1 MNIKTLLPL
10 GVAGVLGTIAAI
22 FAFDMTGSGP
32 APAAAKPSD
41 TATIVVVAVDVAP
54 GVRLAPEH
62 LKTAQVEPSLAGAGT
77 FADPQQVV
85 GRVTRMKLPTGMV
98 VLDSLLAP
106 TGTAAGLQAIL
117 PNGYR
122 AITLRIDEVSGVA
135 GFLVPGAR
143 IDVVST
149 ISGRDG
155 RESQAI
161 AVVQNVPVIAVGTR
175 VTPGQPRQEGEP
187 ITSVTLAVTP
197 EQAQK
202 VELIASTSQTRL
214 LLRSFG
220 DESMLSSVGV
230 TTDQLLAKQDDGKNE
245 NTTPISTDSNDPF
258 GTPMPSTQPTQPSGE
273 RYRTVVVIRGGVET
287 EVKVPLPPELP
298 RVQPVVANTSDEP
311 QPTTRPARSGWTFGF
326 FGD

>member
-10 GVAGVLGTIAAI
+10 GVAGVLGTVAAI
-22 FAFDMTGSGP
+22 FAFDMAGSGP
-32 APAAAKPSD
+32 APAVAKPSD
-41 TATIVVVAVDVAP
+41 TATIVVVAADVAP
-54 GVRLAPEH
+54 GTRLAPEH
-62 LKTAQVEPSLAGAGT
+62 LKTAQVEPSPVGAGT
-77 FADPQQVV
+77 FTDPQQAV
-85 GRVTRMKLPTGMV
+85 GRVTRMRLPAGMML
-98 VLDSLLAP
+98 LDSLLAP

-149 ISGRDG
+149 IAGRDG
-155 RESQAI
+155 KQSQAI
-161 AVVQNVPVIAVGTR
+161 AVVQNVPVIAVGMR

-197 EQAQK
+197 EQAQA

-220 DESMLSSVGV
+220 DETMLSSVGV
-230 TTDQLLAKQDDGKNE
+230 TTDQLLAKHDDKTPDTH
-245 NTTPISTDSNDPF
+245 TTPIATNSNDPF
-258 GTPMPSTQPTQPSGE
+258 GTPMTATQPTGD
-273 RYRTVVVIRGGVET
+273 RYRTIVVIRGGVET
-287 EVKVPLPPELP
+287 EVKVPLPRELP
-298 RVQPVVANTSDEP
+298 DMQHVKTDEST
-311 QPTTRPARSGWTFGF
+311 PTTRPARSGWTFGLL
-326 FGD
+326 GD